1 MDQLYSKNKTTIVV
15 VTFLSDSI
23 IDKCIENLGNEYK
36 IIVIENSDR
45 KSFKERIE
53 NKYKNIECYLMGY
66 DAGYPKAANYGVS
79 LVKSEYVFLINP
91 DTFPVSKCINN
102 LEDFANIKKESPL
115 IFPLTI
121 RENDK
126 VSSDFGY
133 FDGKKIEN
141 INVKEIKID
150 YSNGNAIFLRKH
162 FFETQNIFD
171 DNIFLQYDDTEL
183 CWRMK
188 KLNIDIYM
196 LTNARVK
203 HLEGKSHEKK
213 FDFELKKEVWW
224 HNGWSHIYLAKK
236 HFSYSKFIIIA
247 FKKLFLSITK
257 SVICLILL
265 KKKSSKLYFLN
276 FYGTVCSMINTK
288 SFYRSKINSN

>member
-23 IDKCIENLGNEYK
+23 IDKCIENLGNKYK
-36 IIVIENSDR
+36 IIVVENSNR
-45 KSFKERIE
+45 RSFKEYIE
-53 NKYKNIECYLMGY
+53 NKFKNIECHLMGY

-79 LVKSEYVFLINP
+79 LVKSDYVFLINP
-91 DTFPVSKCINN
+91 DTFPTSKCVEK
-102 LEDFANIKKESPL
+102 LESFADIKKECPL
-115 IFPLTI
+115 IFPITI
-121 RENDK
+121 RENNK
-126 VSSDFGY
+126 ISSDFGY

-141 INVKEIKID
+141 INVEEIKID
-150 YSNGNAIFLRKH
+150 YSNGNAIFLRKL
-162 FFETQNIFD
+162 FFENQNIFD

-183 CWRMK
+183 CWRLK

-196 LTNARVK
+196 LTNATVK
-203 HLEGKSHEKK
+203 HLEGQSHEKK

-236 HFSYSKFIIIA
+236 HFSYSKLTMIA
-247 FKKLFLSITK
+247 FKKLFLSLTK
-257 SVICLILL
+257 SIICLILF

-276 FYGTVCSMINTK
+276 FYGTVCSIINTK
-288 SFYRSKINSN
+288 AFYRSKINFN

>member
-36 IIVIENSDR
+36 IIVIENSNR
-45 KSFKERIE
+45 SSFKEYIE
-53 NKYKNIECYLMGY
+53 NKFKNIECHLMGY

-91 DTFPVSKCINN
+91 DTFPTSKCIEK
-102 LEDFANIKKESPL
+102 LENFADIRKESPL
-115 IFPLTI
+115 FFPLTI

-126 VSSDFGY
+126 ISNDFGY
-133 FDGKKIEN
+133 FNGKTIEY
-141 INVKEIKID
+141 ISDEEIKID
-150 YSNGNAIFLRKH
+150 YSNGNAIFLRKL
-162 FFETQNIFD
+162 FFETQSIFD

-183 CWRMK
+183 CWRLK

-196 LTNARVK
+196 LTKAKVK
-203 HLEGKSHEKK
+203 HLEGQSHEKK

-236 HFSYSKFIIIA
+236 HFSHSKLIIIA
-247 FKKLFLSITK
+247 LKKLILSLTK
-257 SVICLILL
+257 SIICLILL

-276 FYGTVCSMINTK
+276 FCGTICSIINTK
-288 SFYRSKINSN
+288 SFYRSKINFN